1 MAFHAL
7 GRMTEEGQFMT
18 SSARVSRAL
27 LAAAALALA
36 GAIAGC
42 SGASSSSTSSP
53 PPGSG
58 ATSAPAASTPADSGS
73 TSSASAPVASSSPSQ
88 AGGGGGSSS
97 PAGNPNAASPGNP
110 GLQPCSSR
118 YLRADPGTSEG
129 AAGSIY
135 LSIKFVNL
143 NNVACTLYGY
153 PGVSLAAGTP
163 VTQVGAAADRV
174 AGSARTT
181 VTLQPQGVA
190 SALLRITQA
199 VNYPA
204 ANCGP
209 MSTTWIQIFPPGQTA
224 PLYMAY
230 KSTGCTKSSVHLL
243 TIDVVKAGSGG

>member
-1 MAFHAL
+1 
-7 GRMTEEGQFMT
+7 MT

-27 LAAAALALA
+27 LAAAALALV

-42 SGASSSSTSSP
+42 SGASSSSTASAP
-53 PPGSG
+53 AGSG
-58 ATSAPAASTPADSGS
+58 ATSAPAASTPAGSGS
-73 TSSASAPVASSSPSQ
+73 SSAASAPAASSSPSQ
-88 AGGGGGSSS
+88 AGGGGSSS
-97 PAGNPNAASPGNP
+97 PAGNPNAVSPGNP

-174 AGSARTT
+174 AGSAKTT

-199 VNYPA
+199 VNYPS

-209 MSTTWIQIFPPGQTA
+209 VSTNWIQVFPPGQTA
-224 PLYMAY
+224 PLYMSY
-230 KSTGCTKSSVHLL
+230 KSTGCTKPGVHLL
-243 TIDVVKAGSGG
+243 TIDVIK

>member
-1 MAFHAL
+1 
-7 GRMTEEGQFMT
+7 MT

-42 SGASSSSTSSP
+42 SGASSSSATSAAP
-53 PPGSG
+53 P
-58 ATSAPAASTPADSGS
+58 ATTSAPAASTPAGSGAS
-73 TSSASAPVASSSPSQ
+73 SSSAPAGSGATSSSSPS
-88 AGGGGGSSS
+88 ASTGGG
-97 PAGNPNAASPGNP
+97 PASAGGNPNDATSPANP
-110 GLQPCSSR
+110 GAQPCSSR
-118 YLRADPGTSEG
+118 YLRADPGTSQG

-143 NNVACTLYGY
+143 NNQPCTLYGY

-174 AGSARTT
+174 SGSAKT
-181 VTLQPQGVA
+181 VVLIQPQGVA

-199 VNYPA
+199 LNYPT

-209 MSTTWIQIFPPGQTA
+209 VSTDWIQIFPPGQTA
-224 PLYMAY
+224 PLYLSY
-230 KSTGCTKSSVHLL
+230 KSTGCSKSGVHLL
-243 TIDVVKAGSGG
+243 TIDVVKAGSGS